1 MAKTKTPKRAKNKS
15 ALDGI
20 DIESIGPVDQ
30 IHIPIPENGGVV
42 VLKGPNGAGKTKT
55 LEATEALVSGNARLL
70 SASDGAEA
78 GLIDGFG
85 AVLRVGRTTRK
96 AGELEVVSIIGKF
109 SVSDLVDPGFKD
121 PDTSDAARVKAL
133 IQLAGMTAEE
143 SDFKELFESDE
154 QFKEIVG
161 DELQDLSSMV
171 EMAGKVKRQCES
183 AARKLESQAGKK
195 ETEGQGIID
204 ATEPELE
211 KIPEGNLEDEQ
222 AELNGSIREQSRLE
236 TKIETLENSA
246 KQRAEAKEQIEKLRE
261 AAGDP
266 EKLETLADGKADIV
280 AECRDKVEGLQ
291 SEIEKLQKKLA
302 EAETELTDAQRDYKQ
317 ACNVKDKAIEDQ
329 QEIEKL
335 EAILAEQPGESES
348 ELRDELE
355 SVKQT
360 VDGLTDKVAALKG
373 AERFRERYE
382 SGKALKAEAERL
394 NEQAESLR
402 EIGYST
408 DEVLSQAVGGIT
420 TADLRIE
427 RGRLVTETKRGT
439 TLFHE
444 LSHGER
450 WKIAIQVAIDIVK
463 RAAEENG
470 KPPLLISPQESWE
483 ALDPDNRKAVQEMLK
498 GSGVVLLTALADV
511 GELRAEELE

>member
-1 MAKTKTPKRAKNKS
+1 MAKTKTPKRAKNKT
-15 ALDGI
+15 AEDGI

-30 IHIPIPENGGVV
+30 IHIPIPEGGGVV

-96 AGELEVVSIIGKF
+96 AGELEVVSIVGKF
-109 SVSDLVDPGFKD
+109 SVADLVDPGFKD
-121 PDTSDAARVKAL
+121 PDTCDAARVKAL
-133 IQLAGMTAEE
+133 IQLAGKTAEE
-143 SDFKELFESDE
+143 SDFKELFESDD

-211 KIPEGNLEDEQ
+211 GLPEGTLEDEQ
-222 AELNGSIREQSRLE
+222 AELTKAIREQSRLE
-236 TKIETLENSA
+236 GVLESLEA
-246 KQRAEAKEQIEKLRE
+246 GKEKRAEAAEQIEKLRE
-261 AAGDP
+261 NAGDV
-266 EKLETLADGKADIV
+266 EKLGTVADAKADIV
-280 AECRDKVEGLQ
+280 AEANEKVERLKEELATAEADAKEAQ
-291 SEIEKLQKKLA
+291 REYRQACQKKD
-302 EAETELTDAQRDYKQ
+302 DAIQ
-317 ACNVKDKAIEDQ
+317 AND
-329 QEIEKL
+329 EIKKL
-335 EAILAEQPGESES
+335 ESILSGGSDESE
-348 ELRDELE
+348 ENIREALE
-355 SVKQT
+355 TAKQT
-360 VDGLTDKVAALKG
+360 ADELTDKVSALKG
-373 AERFRERYE
+373 AERLRERFAN
-382 SGKALKAEAERL
+382 GKALKAEAERL
-394 NEQAESLR
+394 NEQAEALR
-402 EIGYST
+402 DIGYST
-408 DEVLSQAVGGIT
+408 DEVLSQAVSGIT

-427 RGRLVTETKRGT
+427 RGRLVTETNRGT
-439 TLFHE
+439 TEFHE

-463 RAAEENG
+463 KAAEENG

-483 ALDPDNRKAVQEMLK
+483 ALDPNNRDSVKEMLT

-511 GELRAEELE
+511 GELRAEALE